1 MGNYVEFRLKTK
13 KIPKED
19 RVIKKFGCEK
29 NGQMQQIID
38 SEVLRLMDPYVPFD
52 TGALRDAG
60 VIHTNIGSGKITYI
74 CDYARYQ
81 YYIPMNHHG
90 QTTAHWFEKMKKDKK
105 EQILRLV
112 KKAAQGK

>member
-1 MGNYVEFRLKTK
+1 MGNYVEFRLKNK

-29 NGQMQQIID
+29 NGPMQQIID

-52 TGALRDAG
+52 TGALRNAG

-74 CDYARYQ
+74 CDYSRYQ

-90 QTTAHWFEKMKKDKK
+90 QTTAYWFKKMKKDKK

>member
-1 MGNYVEFRLKTK
+1 MGRYFEFAIKHK
-13 KIPKED
+13 IIPKES

-29 NGQMQQIID
+29 NGEIQRIID
-38 SEVLRLMDPYVPFD
+38 SEVLSMMDPYVPFD
-52 TGALRDAG
+52 TGALMDSG
-60 VIHTNIGSGKITYI
+60 YTNTNIGSGKITYI
-74 CDYARYQ
+74 CDYSRYQ

-90 QTTAHWFEKMKKDKK
+90 QTTAYWFEKMKKDKK